1 MAIAAT
7 CPQCGKRYNLDD
19 ALAGKKAKCKQCQS
33 VFRISAE
40 PAAAITTTPAPAP
53 AMATNRPAPAAPP
66 PMTPVPT
73 TTPTSARS
81 PEVSAGGIPIIRH
94 PGEQRRASATATPP
108 PPPPQPAAPGAT
120 PYMEQIRAHIA
131 QHVGPSAQV
140 FREKVS
146 EGLKLDLFIV
156 PPTNLPPS
164 EEHPLGTSHFTI
176 ITAGLSA
183 KPQAVPED
191 AREDISPLQEL
202 MIALPGDWP
211 ALNPDGTFN
220 REGIVNERFGWPF
233 AFLKMVARMPA
244 EYETFLAP
252 GVTIPNGE
260 EAEPFADNTKLGCMM
275 AFMPMLSPNAA
286 QLQIDDQTRID
297 FYALWPLYPEEMQLK
312 LDKGLEPLLQKLMEA
327 EVSELIVPDR
337 ANLCKKR
344 RWFGK

>member
-1 MAIAAT
+1 
-7 CPQCGKRYNLDD
+7 
-19 ALAGKKAKCKQCQS
+19 
-33 VFRISAE
+33 
-40 PAAAITTTPAPAP
+40 
-53 AMATNRPAPAAPP
+53 
-66 PMTPVPT
+66 
-73 TTPTSARS
+73 
-81 PEVSAGGIPIIRH
+81 
-94 PGEQRRASATATPP
+94 
-108 PPPPQPAAPGAT
+108 
-120 PYMEQIRAHIA
+120 MEQIRAHIA
-131 QHVGPSAQV
+131 QHIGPPQV

-156 PPTNLPPS
+156 PPTKLPPS
-164 EEHPLGTSHFTI
+164 EEHPLGTNHFTI

-183 KPQAVPED
+183 KPQAVPDE

-202 MIALPGDWP
+202 IIALPGDWP
-211 ALNPDGTFN
+211 ALNADGTFN
-220 REGIVNERFGWPF
+220 RDGIVDEKYGWPF

-286 QLQIDDQTRID
+286 QLQIDDKTRID

-337 ANLCKKR
+337 VNLCKKK